1 MADTKVKSPANYL
14 RELRARLQR
23 LQERFQQIEIARRT
37 GTPAP
42 NVNRYLKAGRI
53 PAEFCLALADAF
65 DLSADWVMRGE
76 GEPVTSD
83 VRAETSAKAGELLG
97 LVKAMNAVARLRLGA
112 VVGDRQRKVVR
123 ELAETLETFDR
134 LRERMNERSR
144 PVISALLGDL
154 EDALARTEMPRA
166 TSLRET
172 AVELSRLC
180 TDDDVLERLDRC
192 QASTEYLTG
201 HTEEALKYLRRVF
214 ARRIRDGV
222 LDSDAS
228 LSISVG
234 FVMQLRETARI
245 AETIRVG
252 GAILSLVPDAL
263 TDHLSVLSVRV
274 LHAGCMVEVG
284 RMDEGLPIL
293 NKTCPKLPADS
304 MLGTVMLLRGLTL
317 AGVMGYRDACGYGAH
332 SRARSRFL
340 VRLACF
346 CEDAVSLQHAL
357 DYMTGIGEH
366 LIPPEE
372 FDAQVVHLQLRTMQ
386 GRKGVAREYQKMIE
400 RNPPVAANETMRRL
414 LVATHGAQ
422 LARLARDERSLRH
435 WTAETSAALR
445 KIAPEFTPR
454 IDTRV
459 LHLRNLEAASTGKAD
474 RSHQTEATALRA
486 ELQRWVQGGYHGLS
500 LNSR

>member
-1 MADTKVKSPANYL
+1 MADTKVKSPATYL
-14 RELRARLQR
+14 RELRTRLQR

-83 VRAETSAKAGELLG
+83 VRAETSAKAGELLD
-97 LVKAMNAVARLRLGA
+97 LVKAMNAVARMRLGA

-154 EDALARTEMPRA
+154 EDALARFEMPRA

-180 TDDDVLERLDRC
+180 TDDAVLERLDRC

-201 HTEEALKYLRRVF
+201 HTEEALKFLRRVF

-222 LDSDAS
+222 LESDAS
-228 LSISVG
+228 LSISLG
-234 FVMQLRETARI
+234 FVMQLRETARM
-245 AETIRVG
+245 AETIRVS

-263 TDHLSVLSVRV
+263 ADHFSVLSVRV
-274 LHAGCMVEVG
+274 LHAGSLVEVG
-284 RMDEGLPIL
+284 RLDEGLPIL
-293 NKTCPKLPADS
+293 NKTCPKLPPDS

-317 AGVMGYRDACGYGAH
+317 AGVMGYRDAYGYGAN

-346 CEDAVSLQHAL
+346 HEDAASLQHAL
-357 DYMTGIGEH
+357 DHLTGIGEH
-366 LIPPEE
+366 VIPPEE
-372 FDAQVVHLQLRTMQ
+372 FDAQVAHLLLRATQ
-386 GRKGVAREYQKMIE
+386 GRKSVAKEYQQMIE
-400 RNPPVAANETMRRL
+400 RNPPVAANETMRQL
-414 LVATHGAQ
+414 LITTHGAQ
-422 LARLARDERSLRH
+422 VARHARDQQSLRH
-435 WTAETSAALR
+435 WTDAASAALR
-445 KIAPEFTPR
+445 KVVPEFTPR
-454 IDTRV
+454 VDTRV
-459 LHLRNLEAASTGKAD
+459 LHLRNLEAATTGSHKA
-474 RSHQTEATALRA
+474 QATALR
-486 ELQRWVQGGYHGLS
+486 EDLQTWTKAGYHGLA
-500 LNSR
+500 LNKR